1 MVYHDIANFV
11 SEAIQYWENQN
22 TTTEEQKKNL
32 SNLESYSQW
41 KYTLKCR
48 QNKTFLEL
56 MYYQQTWI

>member
-41 KYTLKCR
+41 NYILKCR